1 VPDTDAPP
9 RRVRPRRIPA
19 YRLRMMIA
27 VAVVILIGFMLGVV
41 VPAHG

>member
-1 VPDTDAPP
+1 MRA
-9 RRVRPRRIPA
+9 RKRIPA

-27 VAVVILIGFMLGVV
+27 VAAVVLIGFVVGVL